1 MTVVAG
7 SNALEH
13 NLLMAAAVERAYFA
27 IREGIVSGV
36 YRPGAH
42 LTAQGLAATSGISR
56 TPVREAMRRLHS
68 EGLIQLIPRRGAFV
82 THLDER
88 DVFRIYDL
96 RVVLEG
102 FAAETAASEATVS
115 QIEGLEALTVEM
127 TQAIEEAPSPD
138 VDRVTQINT
147 AFHKLVFAAADNAR
161 LEAALASIVEVPLQL
176 RTFRRYGPA
185 EFRRSVNQHIELIE
199 ALKARDGIWAR
210 SVMVGH
216 ILAGRNALLRGL
228 ETQED

>member
-1 MTVVAG
+1 MAG
-7 SNALEH
+7 
-13 NLLMAAAVERAYFA
+13 AVERAYST
-27 IREGIVSGV
+27 IRDGIVSGV

-42 LTAQGLAATSGISR
+42 LTAQGLAAASGISR
-56 TPVREAMRRLHS
+56 TPVREAMRRLQS
-68 EGLIQLIPRRGAFV
+68 EGLIQLIPDRGAFV
-82 THLDER
+82 THLDAR

-102 FAAETAASEATVS
+102 FAAETAASEATPS
-115 QIEGLEALTVEM
+115 QIEGLEALTFEM
-127 TQAIEEAPSPD
+127 TQAIEAAPSPN

-185 EFRRSVNQHIELIE
+185 EFRRSVNQHMELIQ

-210 SVMVGH
+210 SVMVSH
-216 ILAGRNALLRGL
+216 ILAGRNALLGGL
-228 ETQED
+228 RAEED